1 MKILAVGDL
10 VGETGLEKL
19 KNTLPN
25 LQEAENI
32 DFTIINGENVA
43 GGMGMTSKIYNE
55 LNRLNIDVIT
65 MGNHTWGK
73 RDIFTFIDDKKIS
86 KICKRL

>member
-10 VGETGLEKL
+10 VGENGLEKL
-19 KNTLPN
+19 KNVLPD

-32 DFTIINGENVA
+32 DFTIVNGENVA
-43 GGMGMTSKIYNE
+43 GGMGITTKIFNE
-55 LNRLNIDVIT
+55 LKSLNIDVIT

-73 RDIFTFIDDKKIS
+73 KDIFTFIGDKKI
-86 KICKRL
+86 IRPAN